1 MDSWLVVSRADG
13 STVRHAIEGEQAT
26 VGKSPTAGIPLVNC
40 EELMDEHM
48 LVAPRPDGCWVSVR
62 HGAFPA
68 VTLKGR
74 TIEGEIVPWGSELMV
89 GQVSILVT
97 DKLSAD
103 IKKGKGDKQV
113 SSPVMVLMFVLIPLV
128 GWLLLSDPQASLP
141 TGPEGAPPELF
152 DEVTECP
159 DSGSQAHHRAKEA
172 AEAASHRAERY
183 PFEAQDGVRA
193 VQLYA
198 TAELCYTAAGE
209 SGDAAR
215 IRREK
220 EALSQRL
227 EEDYRTHRLRL
238 ERGLELERWD
248 EALIEAKNLNDLLA
262 HRRDSE
268 YGQWMELLERRLQL
282 MVDQALAR
290 RDEDE

>member
-62 HGAFPA
+62 AGAFPA

-74 TIEGEIVPWGSELMV
+74 TIEGEIVPWNSELKV
-89 GQVSILVT
+89 GQVTILVT
-97 DKLSAD
+97 DKLSAER
-103 IKKGKGDKQV
+103 KGSGDKPV

-128 GWLLLSDPQASLP
+128 GWLVLSDPEASLP

-152 DEVTECP
+152 DAVTECP
-159 DSGSQAHHRAKEA
+159 DSGSAALHHAQEA

-183 PFEAQDGVRA
+183 PFAAQDGVQA

-198 TAELCYTAAGE
+198 TAELCYAAAGQR
-209 SGDAAR
+209 GDSAR

-220 EALSQRL
+220 EALQQRL

-262 HRRDSE
+262 HRQDTE

-282 MVDQALAR
+282 MVDQALSR
-290 RDEDE
+290 QEDQ